1 MNNTSR
7 KPFTLDRIVRIII
20 GLAILISAGLL
31 VKSISSV
38 LLPFLVA
45 WLLAYLLYPLMRFF
59 QYKLKLR
66 NRILSI
72 AATLITFFGAVF
84 LALFILVPPMIDQT
98 QKAFTIIQKMIQES
112 SFGFEIPP
120 AIIEKIQ
127 LFINNFSFETLNVRD
142 VESVLKEVLPHA
154 WNFVSGAGSIVM
166 NLFVVFMV
174 FLYLVFILKDYEYIS
189 ENWIGLIPK
198 HYRPFVIQVGDDLKI
213 GMSKYFRGQAL
224 IALIVSILFA
234 TGFTIIGLPLGI
246 IIGLLAGIMNMVP
259 YLQTVTIIPAIILGA
274 IKASEYDQNFLL
286 VAISVLAVYA
296 IIQVIEDLFLTPK
309 IMGNVTGLN
318 PAVILLSLSVWGSLL
333 GFAGMIMALP
343 MTTLLI
349 SYYKRF
355 VIKEG
360 FIEKLILDTEI
371 EDSGTESINDKK
383 KAEDEDET
391 IDS

>member
-20 GLAILISAGLL
+20 GLVILICAGLL
-31 VKSISSV
+31 VKSLSSV

-45 WLLAYLLYPLMRFF
+45 WLMAYLLYPLMKFY
-59 QYKLKLR
+59 QYKLKLK

-72 AATLITFFGAVF
+72 AATLITFLGAVF
-84 LALFILVPPMIDQT
+84 LAIFILVPPMIDQT
-98 QKAFTIIQKMIQES
+98 QKAFIIIQKMIRES

-120 AIIEKIQ
+120 AILEKVQ
-127 LFINNFSFETLNVRD
+127 LFITNFSFDTINVKD
-142 VESVLKEVLPHA
+142 IESVLKEVLPHA
-154 WNFVSGAGSIVM
+154 WNVVSGAGSIIM
-166 NLFVVFMV
+166 NVFVVFMV

-198 HYRPFVIQVGDDLKI
+198 HYRPFVIQVGEDLKI

-234 TGFTIIGLPLGI
+234 TGFTIINLPLGI
-246 IIGLLAGIMNMVP
+246 VLGLLAGIMNMVP
-259 YLQTVTIIPAIILGA
+259 YLQTVTIIPAILLGA
-274 IKASEYDQNFLL
+274 IKASEYNQNFLL
-286 VAISVLAVYA
+286 VAVSVLSVYA
-296 IIQVIEDLFLTPK
+296 IIQVIEDLILTPK

-318 PAVILLSLSVWGSLL
+318 PAVILLSLSIWGSLF

-360 FIEKLILDTEI
+360 FIEKLILDSDETVN
-371 EDSGTESINDKK
+371 DSSDNIKK
-383 KAEDEDET
+383 TGEEEET

>member
-20 GLAILISAGLL
+20 GLVIIISAGLL

-45 WLLAYLLYPLMRFF
+45 WLMAYLLYPLMRFF
-59 QYKLKLR
+59 QYKLKLK

-72 AATLITFFGAVF
+72 AATLITFFGVVF

-98 QKAFTIIQKMIQES
+98 QKAFIIIQRMIQES

-127 LFINNFSFETLNVRD
+127 LFINNFSFETINVRD
-142 VESVLKEVLPHA
+142 IESVLREVLPHA
-154 WNFVSGAGSIVM
+154 WNVVSGAGSIVM

-198 HYRPFVIQVGDDLKI
+198 HYRPFVIQVGEDLKI

-234 TGFTIIGLPLGI
+234 TGFSIINLPLGI
-246 IIGLLAGIMNMVP
+246 VLGLLAGIMNMVP
-259 YLQTVTIIPAIILGA
+259 YLQTVTIIPAILLGA
-274 IKASEYDQNFLL
+274 IKASEYNQNFFL
-286 VAISVLAVYA
+286 VTVSVLAVYA
-296 IIQVIEDLFLTPK
+296 TIQVIEDLFLTPK

-360 FIEKLILDTEI
+360 FIEKLILDT
-371 EDSGTESINDKK
+371 DNSGSESFNDKK
-383 KAEDEDET
+383 KSEDEDET

>member
-20 GLAILISAGLL
+20 GLVILISAGLL

-38 LLPFLVA
+38 LLPFLIA

-98 QKAFTIIQKMIQES
+98 QKAFSIIQKMIQES

-127 LFINNFSFETLNVRD
+127 LFINNFSFETINVRD
-142 VESVLKEVLPHA
+142 IESVLREVLPHA
-154 WNFVSGAGSIVM
+154 WNVVSGAGSIVM

-198 HYRPFVIQVGDDLKI
+198 HYRPFVIQVGEDLKI

-234 TGFTIIGLPLGI
+234 TGFTIINLPLGI
-246 IIGLLAGIMNMVP
+246 VLGLLAGIMNMVP
-259 YLQTVTIIPAIILGA
+259 YLQTVTIIPAILLGA

-286 VAISVLAVYA
+286 VAMSVLAVYA
-296 IIQVIEDLFLTPK
+296 FIQVIEDLFLTPK

-333 GFAGMIMALP
+333 GFAGMILALP

-360 FIEKLILDTEI
+360 FFEKLILDTEI
-371 EDSGTESINDKK
+371 EDSGTEPINDNKK
-383 KAEDEDET
+383 VEDEDET

>member
-7 KPFTLDRIVRIII
+7 KPFTLDKIVRIII
-20 GLAILISAGLL
+20 GLVIIISAGLL

-45 WLLAYLLYPLMRFF
+45 WLMAYLLYPLMRFF
-59 QYKLKLR
+59 QYKLKLK

-72 AATLITFFGAVF
+72 AATLITFFGVVF

-98 QKAFTIIQKMIQES
+98 QKAFIIIQRMIQES

-127 LFINNFSFETLNVRD
+127 LFINNFSFETINVRD
-142 VESVLKEVLPHA
+142 IESVLREVLPHA
-154 WNFVSGAGSIVM
+154 WNVVSGAGSIVM

-198 HYRPFVIQVGDDLKI
+198 HYRPFVIQVGEDLKI

-234 TGFTIIGLPLGI
+234 TGFSIINLPLGI
-246 IIGLLAGIMNMVP
+246 VLGLLAGIMNMVP
-259 YLQTVTIIPAIILGA
+259 YLQTVTIIPAILLGA
-274 IKASEYDQNFLL
+274 IKASEYNQNFFL
-286 VAISVLAVYA
+286 VTVSVLAVYA
-296 IIQVIEDLFLTPK
+296 TIQVIEDLFLTPK

-360 FIEKLILDTEI
+360 FIEKLILDT
-371 EDSGTESINDKK
+371 DNSGSESFNDKK
-383 KAEDEDET
+383 KSEDEDET